1 MERTHME
8 RALALARRAL
18 GSASPNPAV
27 GALVVKDGEVV
38 GEGWTQPPG
47 QAHAEPMALGQAGA
61 RSHGATLFV
70 TLEPCS
76 HFGRTAPCTQA
87 IIDAGIA
94 EVRVS
99 TLDPNPLVD
108 GAGISRLREAG
119 IRTDVGEREEDARR
133 LMEAYLKFIETGLPF
148 VTAKFAM
155 SLDGKIATRAGDS
168 KWITGE
174 EARRYVHELR
184 AASDAV
190 MAGINTVLADDPQLT
205 ARDGDGKPLSR
216 QPLRVIVDS
225 KGRICPDA
233 RLLSEPGTTLVV
245 TAGVDDDTERRL
257 SQTGAHVQS
266 LPARGGSVDLPEL
279 LRALGAREITSV
291 LVEGGGTLLGSLFD
305 GRMVDKVV
313 AFIAP
318 TIVGGAEAP
327 TPVAGVGIERMAEAR
342 RLSCVEVRQFGSDT
356 AVIGYC
362 EV

>member
-1 MERTHME
+1 MSYMD
-8 RALALARRAL
+8 RALALARRAA

-27 GALVVKDGEVV
+27 GAVAVRDGEVV
-38 GEGWTQPPG
+38 GEGWTQPAG
-47 QAHAEPMALGQAGA
+47 SAHAEVMALARAGA
-61 RSHGATLFV
+61 KAAGAVLYT
-70 TLEPCS
+70 TLEPCN
-76 HFGRTAPCTQA
+76 HAGRTPPCTQA

-94 EVRVS
+94 EVHS
-99 TLDPNPLVD
+99 ATMDPNPLVN
-108 GAGISRLREAG
+108 GGGLARLAEAG
-119 IRTDVGEREEDARR
+119 ITTQVGEGEDAARR
-133 LMEAYLKFIETGLPF
+133 LMEAYFKHITTGLPF

-155 SLDGKIATRAGDS
+155 SLDGKIATRTGDS
-168 KWITGE
+168 RWITGE

-233 RLLSEPGTTLVV
+233 RLLSEPGATLVV
-245 TAGVDDDTERRL
+245 TAGIDGDTERRL
-257 SQTGAHVQS
+257 SRTGAQVQS
-266 LPARGGSVDLPEL
+266 LPARDGSVDLPEL
-279 LRALGAREITSV
+279 LRALGGREITSV

-318 TIVGGAEAP
+318 TILGGAEAP
-327 TPVAGVGIERMAEAR
+327 TPVAGVGIGRMAEAR
-342 RLSCVEVRQFGSDT
+342 RLSCVEVRQFGPDT

-362 EV
+362 EA